1 MSTDKAQGK
10 MHCFLLVTIPS
21 LEKEASDSSVEETHA
36 ELVKR
41 GTSEGAVN
49 REQEEAGRTK
59 GSVCL
64 AKGRLLVLYEVV
76 DWSYPSKAIF
86 PECVMEIEMPGTHV
100 NTTIQ

>member
-10 MHCFLLVTIPS
+10 MHCFLMVTIPS

-49 REQEEAGRTK
+49 RE
-59 GSVCL
+59 
-64 AKGRLLVLYEVV
+64 
-76 DWSYPSKAIF
+76 
-86 PECVMEIEMPGTHV
+86 
-100 NTTIQ
+100 